1 MTPCGLQPRV
11 WIRPK
16 SGCLE
21 PRWLLRWQGQS
32 PVMGFAYKKPRGGL
46 TVFRSGSSGMSSG
59 SVHPSTS
66 GSASLGWPPPQGTP
80 APLGSL
86 SPSSSSAA
94 EANCLLTKFHAKS
107 FPGSSDGKES
117 ALQCG
122 RPGFDPWVRKILWRR
137 EWQPTPVFLPG
148 KSQRSL
154 TGCSP
159 WAHKEST

>member
-11 WIRPK
+11 WTRPK

-21 PRWLLRWQGQS
+21 PCWLLRWQGQS

-94 EANCLLTKFHAKS
+94 EENCLLSSMQRPSLVAQTVKNLLCNVGDLGLI
-107 FPGSSDGKES
+107 PGSERSSGEGNGNP
-117 ALQCG
+117 LQYSCLG
-122 RPGFDPWVRKILWRR
+122 NPKGA
-137 EWQPTPVFLPG
+137 WQAAVHGPT
-148 KSQRSL
+148 KSR
-154 TGCSP
+154 
-159 WAHKEST
+159 HD